1 MLSIIVC
8 SVNRKYLLNFEKNV
22 AETIG
27 DNVEY
32 EILAIDNKVMRH
44 TIGQRRRRVILICFS
59 FMRMLSFL
67 RKDGGRR

>member
-27 DNVEY
+27 DGVEY
-32 EILAIDNKVMRH
+32 EILAIDNKVSL
-44 TIGQRRRRVILICFS
+44 RRL
-59 FMRMLSFL
+59 
-67 RKDGGRR
+67 